1 MEKYTIKKY
10 MIKINKKKNR
20 TLNAHY
26 STVYLC
32 GEIYYKES
40 ERENMYVMH

>member
-26 STVYLC
+26 ICVEKYTINKV
-32 GEIYYKES
+32 KEKIC
-40 ERENMYVMH
+40 M